1 VAQDVVE
8 TAARPELEEP
18 PVGGEAILRRLVLL
32 LRIHQ
37 MPARLRLAVDA
48 AAEEVVEL
56 VEAVDAAAQL
66 LQMRCVQHLNE
77 H

>member
-37 MPARLRLAVDA
+37 MPARLRLPVDA
-48 AAEEVVEL
+48 AAEEV